1 MPPITP
7 EQLAEASNRL
17 DKLTQQLE
25 KDVFEDICRRIVKA
39 AKVTDTAEYQLLR
52 LKEMGLANE
61 FIEKTIADYT
71 KKSEAEIQQLFY
83 EAAQASEDFYAGYYE
98 KTGKDFIPLA
108 ENEYMQQ
115 LITAEINQTH
125 GELVNLT
132 QSMGFAVRQAD
143 GTTAF
148 KPIAKTYQS
157 TLDLAQM
164 QVATGVFDYNTAIRN
179 AVISLS
185 SSGLQFV
192 DYASGH
198 RNRADVAARRAILTG
213 LSQMTGQ
220 IAKNNAEELETDI
233 VEVTA
238 HAGARPD
245 HAEWQGRRYSLSGK
259 SKEYPSLTAV
269 TGYGTGDGLKGWNC
283 RHDFY
288 PVIPGISP
296 PAYTDEQLAN
306 IDPPPIEYN
315 GKMLTY
321 YECTQKQRAMETA
334 MRKTK
339 REVMGAKAVGDDDL
353 FTAKSILLRRQ
364 KEEYA
369 KFSKSA
375 GMLTQNERAQ
385 VYGFD
390 KSISAKAAWAAK
402 KAQSVS
408 GGSSTLAP
416 SGGKAV
422 TVNVP
427 APASSGKAYTG
438 EKIVKPFDNSSEK
451 MATSHSNDWSNTV
464 PQKHSKAELDEIS
477 TYAKERGIK
486 LYQPQKFDGD
496 IEMLRQQ
503 IDTISGIKSEYNINQ
518 KITLEFANMID
529 DDFAE
534 IINNTI
540 RFNNKAMR
548 NAAIT
553 NFNLNSDNQLAATDF
568 TGIAVHEMGH
578 IISRTYGEKGLDIA
592 KQAYYNIFKENISQT
607 DLLDYLYSNVSE
619 YSIFVPYEKQSRNA
633 KLKEIT
639 PEILSK
645 SKSANSNDFSE
656 EFIRLLKEAMIN
668 EKI

>member
-25 KDVFEDICRRIVKA
+25 KDVFEDICRRMVKA

-71 KKSEAEIQQLFY
+71 KKSEAEMQQLFY

-98 KTGKDFIPLA
+98 KTGKEHTPLA

-115 LITAEINQTH
+115 LISASVEQTH
-125 GELVNLT
+125 GEIVNLT

-148 KPIAKTYQS
+148 KPIAKTYQNA
-157 TLDLAQM
+157 LDLAQM

-245 HAEWQGRRYSLSGK
+245 HAEWQGRRYSLSGE

-283 RHDFY
+283 RHDVY
-288 PVIPGISP
+288 PVSP
-296 PAYTDEQLAN
+296 ELSPAAYTEEQLAN

-315 GKMLTY
+315 GKTLTY
-321 YECTQKQRAMETA
+321 YECSQKQRAMETA
-334 MRKTK
+334 M
-339 REVMGAKAVGDDDL
+339 
-353 FTAKSILLRRQ
+353 
-364 KEEYA
+364 
-369 KFSKSA
+369 
-375 GMLTQNERAQ
+375 
-385 VYGFD
+385 
-390 KSISAKAAWAAK
+390 
-402 KAQSVS
+402 
-408 GGSSTLAP
+408 
-416 SGGKAV
+416 
-422 TVNVP
+422 
-427 APASSGKAYTG
+427 
-438 EKIVKPFDNSSEK
+438 
-451 MATSHSNDWSNTV
+451 
-464 PQKHSKAELDEIS
+464 
-477 TYAKERGIK
+477 
-486 LYQPQKFDGD
+486 
-496 IEMLRQQ
+496 
-503 IDTISGIKSEYNINQ
+503 
-518 KITLEFANMID
+518 
-529 DDFAE
+529 
-534 IINNTI
+534 
-540 RFNNKAMR
+540 
-548 NAAIT
+548 
-553 NFNLNSDNQLAATDF
+553 
-568 TGIAVHEMGH
+568 
-578 IISRTYGEKGLDIA
+578 
-592 KQAYYNIFKENISQT
+592 
-607 DLLDYLYSNVSE
+607 
-619 YSIFVPYEKQSRNA
+619 
-633 KLKEIT
+633 
-639 PEILSK
+639 
-645 SKSANSNDFSE
+645 
-656 EFIRLLKEAMIN
+656 
-668 EKI
+668 

>member
-7 EQLAEASNRL
+7 EQLAEASRRL
-17 DKLTQQLE
+17 EKITQQLE
-25 KDVFEDICRRIVKA
+25 EKAFEDICRRIAKA

-52 LKEMGLANE
+52 LKEMGYANE
-61 FIEKTIADYT
+61 FIEKTVAEYT
-71 KKSEAEIQQLFY
+71 AKSESEIRQLFY

-98 KTGKDFIPLA
+98 KTGKEHTPLA

-115 LITAEINQTH
+115 LISASVEQTH
-125 GELVNLT
+125 GEIVNLT

-157 TLDLAQM
+157 ALDLAQM
-164 QVATGVFDYNTAIRN
+164 QVASGIFDYNTAIRN

-185 SSGLQFV
+185 ESGLQFV

-198 RNRADVAARRAILTG
+198 RNRADVAVRRAVLTG

-220 IAKNNAEELETDI
+220 ISKSNAEELETDI

-259 SKEYPSLTAV
+259 SKEYPSLAEA

-288 PVIPGISP
+288 AVIPELSP
-296 PAYTDEQLAN
+296 PAYTEEQLAN

-315 GKMLTY
+315 GKTLTY

-369 KFSKSA
+369 KFSDKA
-375 GMLTQNERAQ
+375 GLLTQNERTQ

-390 KSISAKAAWAAK
+390 KSISAKAAWAVK
-402 KAQSVS
+402 KAQSAS
-408 GGSSTLAP
+408 GGSSAP

-438 EKIVKPFDNSSEK
+438 EKIVKPLDNGGGSGIIKSNVKSNFIEHSQHKNDFGVIQTYTSEEI
-451 MATSHSNDWSNTV
+451 
-464 PQKHSKAELDEIS
+464 KAEL
-477 TYAKERGIK
+477 
-486 LYQPQKFDGD
+486 F
-496 IEMLRQQ
+496 
-503 IDTISGIKSEYNINQ
+503 KSEAGRRAIEHIDNKAIYVEFDYNPLCPSGKKGYYFCGSIHVYMANASD
-518 KITLEFANMID
+518 LEDVAKTVIHEATHSMID
-529 DDFAE
+529 SAE
-534 IINNTI
+534 NSMREEFYCRIQEYYHTKKILTI
-540 RFNNKAMR
+540 D
-548 NAAIT
+548 
-553 NFNLNSDNQLAATDF
+553 NL
-568 TGIAVHEMGH
+568 
-578 IISRTYGEKGLDIA
+578 LDIA
-592 KQAYYNIFKENISQT
+592 REIKSTYGDTGMKWREPNGYKRRGYNKEN
-607 DLLDYLYSNVSE
+607 
-619 YSIFVPYEKQSRNA
+619 
-633 KLKEIT
+633 
-639 PEILSK
+639 
-645 SKSANSNDFSE
+645 
-656 EFIRLLKEAMIN
+656 
-668 EKI
+668 

>member
-25 KDVFEDICRRIVKA
+25 KDIFEDICRRMVKA

-288 PVIPGISP
+288 PVIPELSP

-369 KFSKSA
+369 KFSDKA
-375 GMLTQNERAQ
+375 GLLTQNERTQ

-390 KSISAKAAWAAK
+390 KSISAKAAWAVK
-402 KAQSVS
+402 KIQNQESEKRSKVGNPNSVNFNVVNSSEYRMKFNGISGNTKIDDLICQKSRDILKHRNNTYFEDMYLIDSVS
-408 GGSSTLAP
+408 GKVVGVQTHSSIPQEVVYNDSLKSALKKYPSRTLISLHNHPESKPP
-416 SGGKAV
+416 SGSDLYSCGMRKYQKGV
-422 TVNVP
+422 ICCH
-427 APASSGKAYTG
+427 SGDVFVYQTG
-438 EKIVKPFDNSSEK
+438 NKPFTANLFDK
-451 MATSHSNDWSNTV
+451 TV
-464 PQKHSKAELDEIS
+464 DKYRRMPYNMVERDAYI
-477 TYAKERGIK
+477 YALKQFERDYGIK
-486 LYQPQKFDGD
+486 W
-496 IEMLRQQ
+496 EVR
-503 IDTISGIKSEYNINQ
+503 
-518 KITLEFANMID
+518 
-529 DDFAE
+529 
-534 IINNTI
+534 
-540 RFNNKAMR
+540 
-548 NAAIT
+548 
-553 NFNLNSDNQLAATDF
+553 
-568 TGIAVHEMGH
+568 
-578 IISRTYGEKGLDIA
+578 
-592 KQAYYNIFKENISQT
+592 
-607 DLLDYLYSNVSE
+607 
-619 YSIFVPYEKQSRNA
+619 
-633 KLKEIT
+633 
-639 PEILSK
+639 
-645 SKSANSNDFSE
+645 
-656 EFIRLLKEAMIN
+656 
-668 EKI
+668 